1 MKNIDYLENPHEML
15 REFVF
20 DTDKKDKNKAKKL
33 LIENYPN
40 LEVMAINKIKKM
52 IPLIIKRQQNFSNIN
67 NMVSYIV
74 KPNFA
79 LKFHFETKDEDK
91 REMNIIFQD
100 FLGFD
105 NSGRYF
111 FNILNQF
118 LNPYEEIENFIFE
131 KQNNDFYKEIK
142 KDLNLVP
149 KTLKHYYNKELN
161 FRAKVQAIY
170 KILNKIIYELG
181 YDENTKITNEILNDI
196 ETYLNQKEVK
206 FQWITAL
213 Q

>member
-1 MKNIDYLENPHEML
+1 MENVDYLENPHKML

-20 DTDKKDKNKAKKL
+20 VTDKKEKNKAKKL
-33 LIENYPN
+33 LLENYPN

-52 IPLIIKRQQNFSNIN
+52 IPLIIERKQNFFHIN
-67 NMVSYIV
+67 NMISYIV

-91 REMNIIFQD
+91 RDMNIVFQD
-100 FLGFD
+100 FLGSD
-105 NSGRYF
+105 NGGRYF
-111 FNILNQF
+111 FNIFNQF
-118 LNPYEEIENFIFE
+118 LNPYENIENFIFE

-142 KDLNLVP
+142 KDLNLDP

-170 KILNKIIYELG
+170 KILNKSIIELG
-181 YDENTKITNEILNDI
+181 YDENTKITNEILNKIND
-196 ETYLNQKEVK
+196 YLQQKEVN
-206 FQWITAL
+206 FQ
-213 Q
+213 

>member
-1 MKNIDYLENPHEML
+1 MNSMENIDYLENPHEML

-20 DTDKKDKNKAKKL
+20 DTDKKDKNKTKKL

-79 LKFHFETKDEDK
+79 LKFHFETKNEDK
-91 REMNIIFQD
+91 REMNIVFQD

-105 NSGRYF
+105 NGGRYF

-142 KDLNLVP
+142 KRF
-149 KTLKHYYNKELN
+149 K
-161 FRAKVQAIY
+161 FRS
-170 KILNKIIYELG
+170 
-181 YDENTKITNEILNDI
+181 
-196 ETYLNQKEVK
+196 
-206 FQWITAL
+206 
-213 Q
+213 

>member
-1 MKNIDYLENPHEML
+1 MENVDYLENPHEML
-15 REFVF
+15 REFVIN
-20 DTDKKDKNKAKKL
+20 TEKNDKNNTRKI

-91 REMNIIFQD
+91 REMNIVFED
-100 FLGFD
+100 FLGSN

-111 FNILNQF
+111 FNIFIPF
-118 LNPYEEIENFIFE
+118 LNPYENIENFIFE

-142 KDLNLVP
+142 NNLNLDP
-149 KTLKHYYNKELN
+149 KKLKNYYNRELN

-170 KILNKIIYELG
+170 KILNKSIIELG
-181 YDENTKITNEILNDI
+181 YEKNAKITNEILNDI

-206 FQWITAL
+206 FQ
-213 Q
+213 

>member
-1 MKNIDYLENPHEML
+1 MENIFYLENPHEML

-20 DTDKKDKNKAKKL
+20 VTDKKDKNKVKKL
-33 LIENYPN
+33 LLENYPN

-52 IPLIIKRQQNFSNIN
+52 ITLIIERKQNFSNIN

-79 LKFHFETKDEDK
+79 LNFHLETKNEDK
-91 REMNIIFQD
+91 REMNMVFQD

-105 NSGRYF
+105 NGGRYF
-111 FNILNQF
+111 FNIFNQF
-118 LNPYEEIENFIFE
+118 LNPYENIENFIFE

-142 KDLNLVP
+142 KDLNLDP
-149 KTLKHYYNKELN
+149 KTLKYYYNKELN

-170 KILNKIIYELG
+170 KILNNIIFELG
-181 YDENTKITNEILNDI
+181 YNENTKITNEILNEI
-196 ETYLNQKEVK
+196 EIHLNQKEYK
-206 FQWITAL
+206 NNY
-213 Q
+213 

>member
-1 MKNIDYLENPHEML
+1 MNSMENIVYLENPHEML

-20 DTDKKDKNKAKKL
+20 DTDKKNKNKAKKL

-52 IPLIIKRQQNFSNIN
+52 ILLIIKRQRNFSNIN

-91 REMNIIFQD
+91 REMNIVFQD

-105 NSGRYF
+105 NGGRYF

-118 LNPYEEIENFIFE
+118 LNPYENIENFIFE
-131 KQNNDFYKEIK
+131 KQNNLFYKEIK
-142 KDLNLVP
+142 KDLNLEP
-149 KTLKHYYNKELN
+149 KKLKNYYNRELN

-170 KILNKIIYELG
+170 KILNKTIYELG

-196 ETYLNQKEVK
+196 NDYLNKKEVN
-206 FQWITAL
+206 F
-213 Q
+213 

>member
-1 MKNIDYLENPHEML
+1 MNSMENIDYLENPHEML

-40 LEVMAINKIKKM
+40 LKIMAINKIKKM

-91 REMNIIFQD
+91 REMNIVFQD

-105 NSGRYF
+105 NGGRYF
-111 FNILNQF
+111 FNIFNQF
-118 LNPYEEIENFIFE
+118 LNPYENIENFIFE

-142 KDLNLVP
+142 KDLNLDP

-161 FRAKVQAIY
+161 FRAKAQAIY
-170 KILNKIIYELG
+170 KILNKNIIELG
-181 YDENTKITNEILNDI
+181 YDENTEITDEILNEIND
-196 ETYLNQKEVK
+196 YLQQKEVN
-206 FQWITAL
+206 F
-213 Q
+213 

>member
-1 MKNIDYLENPHEML
+1 MNSMENIVYLENPHEML

-20 DTDKKDKNKAKKL
+20 DTDKKDKNKEKKL

-91 REMNIIFQD
+91 REMNIVFQD

-105 NSGRYF
+105 NGGRYF

-118 LNPYEEIENFIFE
+118 LNSYEKIENFIFE

-142 KDLNLVP
+142 KDLNLDP

-161 FRAKVQAIY
+161 FRTKVQAIY

-181 YDENTKITNEILNDI
+181 YGENTKITNEILNDI
-196 ETYLNQKEVK
+196 ETYLNQKGVK
-206 FQWITAL
+206 FQ
-213 Q
+213 

>member
-1 MKNIDYLENPHEML
+1 MNSMENIDYLENPHEML

-20 DTDKKDKNKAKKL
+20 VTNKKDKNKAKKL
-33 LIENYPN
+33 LLENYPN

-79 LKFHFETKDEDK
+79 LKFHFETKNEDK
-91 REMNIIFQD
+91 REMNIVFQD

-105 NSGRYF
+105 NGGRYF

-118 LNPYEEIENFIFE
+118 LNPYEKIENFIFE
-131 KQNNDFYKEIK
+131 KQNNPFYKEIK
-142 KDLNLVP
+142 KDLNLDP
-149 KTLKHYYNKELN
+149 KTLKQYYNKELN

-170 KILNKIIYELG
+170 KILNKSIIELG
-181 YDENTKITNEILNDI
+181 YDEDAKITNKILNDI

-206 FQWITAL
+206 FQ
-213 Q
+213 

>member
-1 MKNIDYLENPHEML
+1 MVNSMENIDYLENPHEML

-40 LEVMAINKIKKM
+40 LKIMAINKIKKM

-91 REMNIIFQD
+91 REMNIVFQD

-105 NSGRYF
+105 NGGRYF
-111 FNILNQF
+111 FNIFNQF
-118 LNPYEEIENFIFE
+118 LNPYENIENFIFE

-142 KDLNLVP
+142 KDLNLDP

-161 FRAKVQAIY
+161 FRAKAQAIY
-170 KILNKIIYELG
+170 KILNKNIIELG
-181 YDENTKITNEILNDI
+181 YDENTEITDEILNEIND
-196 ETYLNQKEVK
+196 YLQQKEVN
-206 FQWITAL
+206 F
-213 Q
+213 

>member
-1 MKNIDYLENPHEML
+1 MNSMENIVYLENPHEML

-20 DTDKKDKNKAKKL
+20 ITDKKDKNKAKKL
-33 LIENYPN
+33 LLENYPN
-40 LEVMAINKIKKM
+40 LEIMAINKIKKM

-91 REMNIIFQD
+91 REMNIVFQD

-105 NSGRYF
+105 NGGRYF

-142 KDLNLVP
+142 KDLNLDP

-206 FQWITAL
+206 FQ
-213 Q
+213 

>member
-1 MKNIDYLENPHEML
+1 MNSMENIVYLENPHEML

-20 DTDKKDKNKAKKL
+20 DTDKKNKNKAKKL

-52 IPLIIKRQQNFSNIN
+52 ILLIIKRQQNFSNIN

-91 REMNIIFQD
+91 REMNIVFQD

-105 NSGRYF
+105 NGGRYF

-118 LNPYEEIENFIFE
+118 LNPYENIENFIFE
-131 KQNNDFYKEIK
+131 KQNNLFYKEIK
-142 KDLNLVP
+142 KDLNLEP
-149 KTLKHYYNKELN
+149 KKLKNYYNRELN

-170 KILNKIIYELG
+170 KILNKTIYELG

-196 ETYLNQKEVK
+196 NDYLNKKEVN
-206 FQWITAL
+206 F
-213 Q
+213 

>member
-1 MKNIDYLENPHEML
+1 MNSMENIVYLENPHEML

-20 DTDKKDKNKAKKL
+20 RTEKKDKNNAKKL
-33 LIENYPN
+33 LIKNYPN

-74 KPNFA
+74 KSNFA

-91 REMNIIFQD
+91 REMNIVFQD

-105 NSGRYF
+105 NGGRYF
-111 FNILNQF
+111 FNVLNQF
-118 LNPYEEIENFIFE
+118 LNPYEKIENFIFE

-142 KDLNLVP
+142 KDLNLDP
-149 KTLKHYYNKELN
+149 KSLKHYYDKELN

-170 KILNKIIYELG
+170 KILNKSIIKLG
-181 YDENTKITNEILNDI
+181 YEKNTEITDEILNDI
-196 ETYLNQKEVK
+196 EVYLNQKGVN
-206 FQWITAL
+206 F
-213 Q
+213 

>member
-1 MKNIDYLENPHEML
+1 MNSMENIDYLENPHEML

-20 DTDKKDKNKAKKL
+20 DTDKKDKNKTKKL

-79 LKFHFETKDEDK
+79 LKFHFETKNEDK
-91 REMNIIFQD
+91 REMNIVFQD

-105 NSGRYF
+105 NGGRYF
-111 FNILNQF
+111 FNILNRF

-142 KDLNLVP
+142 KDLNLDP

-206 FQWITAL
+206 FQ
-213 Q
+213 

>member
-1 MKNIDYLENPHEML
+1 MVNSMENIVYLENPHEML

-33 LIENYPN
+33 LLENYPN
-40 LEVMAINKIKKM
+40 LEIMTINKIKKM

-79 LKFHFETKDEDK
+79 LKFYFETKDEDK

-105 NSGRYF
+105 NGGRYF

-118 LNPYEEIENFIFE
+118 LNPYEKIENFIFE

-142 KDLNLVP
+142 KDLNLEP
-149 KTLKHYYNKELN
+149 KKLKNYYNRELN

-170 KILNKIIYELG
+170 KILNKTIYELG

-196 ETYLNQKEVK
+196 NDYLNKKEVN
-206 FQWITAL
+206 F
-213 Q
+213 

>member
-1 MKNIDYLENPHEML
+1 MNSMENIDYLEDPHEML

-20 DTDKKDKNKAKKL
+20 VTDKKDKNKAKKL

-52 IPLIIKRQQNFSNIN
+52 ILLIIKRQQNFSNIN

-91 REMNIIFQD
+91 REINIVFQD

-105 NSGRYF
+105 NGGRYF

-118 LNPYEEIENFIFE
+118 LNPYEKIENFIFE

-142 KDLNLVP
+142 KDLNLDP
-149 KTLKHYYNKELN
+149 KTLKQYYNKELN
-161 FRAKVQAIY
+161 FRTKVQAIY
-170 KILNKIIYELG
+170 KILNKSIIELG
-181 YDENTKITNEILNDI
+181 YDENAKITNEILNDI
-196 ETYLNQKEVK
+196 EIHLNQKGVK
-206 FQWITAL
+206 FQ
-213 Q
+213 

>member
-1 MKNIDYLENPHEML
+1 MNSMENIDYLENPHEML

-40 LEVMAINKIKKM
+40 LKIMAINKIKKM

-91 REMNIIFQD
+91 RKMNIVFQD

-105 NSGRYF
+105 NGGRYF

-118 LNPYEEIENFIFE
+118 LNPYEKIENFIFE

-142 KDLNLVP
+142 KDLNLDP
-149 KTLKHYYNKELN
+149 KKLKNYYNRELN
-161 FRAKVQAIY
+161 FRAKAQAIY

-196 ETYLNQKEVK
+196 EIYLNQKGVK
-206 FQWITAL
+206 FQ
-213 Q
+213 

>member
-1 MKNIDYLENPHEML
+1 MNSMENIDYLENPHEML

-40 LEVMAINKIKKM
+40 LKIMAINKIKKM

-91 REMNIIFQD
+91 REMNIVFQD

-105 NSGRYF
+105 NGGRYF

-118 LNPYEEIENFIFE
+118 LNPYENIENFIFE

-142 KDLNLVP
+142 KDLNLDP
-149 KTLKHYYNKELN
+149 KKLKNYYNRELN
-161 FRAKVQAIY
+161 FRAKAQAIY

-181 YDENTKITNEILNDI
+181 YDENAKITNEILNDI
-196 ETYLNQKEVK
+196 NDYLHKKEVK
-206 FQWITAL
+206 FQ
-213 Q
+213 

>member
-1 MKNIDYLENPHEML
+1 MNSMENIDYLENPHEML

-40 LEVMAINKIKKM
+40 LKIMAINKIKKM

-91 REMNIIFQD
+91 REMNIVFQD

-105 NSGRYF
+105 NGGRYF

-118 LNPYEEIENFIFE
+118 LNPYENIENFIFE

-142 KDLNLVP
+142 KDLNLDP
-149 KTLKHYYNKELN
+149 KKLKNYYNRELN
-161 FRAKVQAIY
+161 FRAKAQAIY

-196 ETYLNQKEVK
+196 EIYLNQKGVK
-206 FQWITAL
+206 FQ
-213 Q
+213 

>member
-1 MKNIDYLENPHEML
+1 MNSMENIDYLEDPHEML

-52 IPLIIKRQQNFSNIN
+52 IPLIIKRKQNFSHIN
-67 NMVSYIV
+67 NMISYIV

-91 REMNIIFQD
+91 REMNIVFQD

-105 NSGRYF
+105 NGGRYF

-118 LNPYEEIENFIFE
+118 LNPYEKIENFIFE

-142 KDLNLVP
+142 KDLNLDP
-149 KTLKHYYNKELN
+149 KSLKHYYDKELN

-170 KILNKIIYELG
+170 KILNKSIIELA
-181 YDENTKITNEILNDI
+181 YDENTEITDEILNEIND
-196 ETYLNQKEVK
+196 YLQQKEVN
-206 FQWITAL
+206 F
-213 Q
+213 

>member
-1 MKNIDYLENPHEML
+1 MNSMENIDYLEDPHEML

-52 IPLIIKRQQNFSNIN
+52 IPLIIKRKQNFSHIN
-67 NMVSYIV
+67 NMISYIV

-91 REMNIIFQD
+91 REMNIVFQD

-105 NSGRYF
+105 NGGRYF

-118 LNPYEEIENFIFE
+118 LNPYEKIENFIFE

-142 KDLNLVP
+142 KDLNLDP
-149 KTLKHYYNKELN
+149 KSLKHYYDKELN

-170 KILNKIIYELG
+170 KISNKSIIELG
-181 YDENTKITNEILNDI
+181 YDENTEITDEILNEIND
-196 ETYLNQKEVK
+196 YLQQKEVN
-206 FQWITAL
+206 F
-213 Q
+213 

>member
-1 MKNIDYLENPHEML
+1 MNSMENIDYLENPHEML

-40 LEVMAINKIKKM
+40 LKIMAINKIKKM

-91 REMNIIFQD
+91 REMNIVFQD

-105 NSGRYF
+105 NGGRYF

-118 LNPYEEIENFIFE
+118 LIPYENIENFIFE

-142 KDLNLVP
+142 KDLNLDP
-149 KTLKHYYNKELN
+149 KKLKNYYNRELN
-161 FRAKVQAIY
+161 FRAKAQAIY

-196 ETYLNQKEVK
+196 EIYLNQKGVK
-206 FQWITAL
+206 FQ
-213 Q
+213 

>member
-1 MKNIDYLENPHEML
+1 MNSMENIDYLENPHEML

-20 DTDKKDKNKAKKL
+20 DADKKDKNKAKKL

-40 LEVMAINKIKKM
+40 LKIMAINKIKKM

-91 REMNIIFQD
+91 REMNIVFQD

-105 NSGRYF
+105 NGGRYF

-118 LNPYEEIENFIFE
+118 LNPYENIENFIFE

-142 KDLNLVP
+142 KDLNLDP
-149 KTLKHYYNKELN
+149 KKLKNYYNRELN
-161 FRAKVQAIY
+161 FRAKAQAIY

-196 ETYLNQKEVK
+196 EIYLNQKGVK
-206 FQWITAL
+206 FQ
-213 Q
+213 

>member
-1 MKNIDYLENPHEML
+1 MENVDYLENPHEML
-15 REFVF
+15 REFVIN
-20 DTDKKDKNKAKKL
+20 TEKNDKNNARKI

-91 REMNIIFQD
+91 REMNIVFED
-100 FLGFD
+100 FLGSN

-111 FNILNQF
+111 FNIFIPF
-118 LNPYEEIENFIFE
+118 LNPYENIENFIFE

-142 KDLNLVP
+142 KDLNLDP
-149 KTLKHYYNKELN
+149 KSLKHYYDKELN

-170 KILNKIIYELG
+170 KILNKSIIKLG
-181 YDENTKITNEILNDI
+181 YEKNTEITDEILNDI
-196 ETYLNQKEVK
+196 EVYLNQKGVN
-206 FQWITAL
+206 F
-213 Q
+213 

>member
-1 MKNIDYLENPHEML
+1 MNSMENIFYLKNPHEML

-20 DTDKKDKNKAKKL
+20 VTDKKDKNKVKKL
-33 LIENYPN
+33 LLENYPN

-52 IPLIIKRQQNFSNIN
+52 ITLIIERKQNFSNIN

-79 LKFHFETKDEDK
+79 LNFHLETKNEDK
-91 REMNIIFQD
+91 REMNMVFQD

-105 NSGRYF
+105 NGGRYF
-111 FNILNQF
+111 FNIFNQF
-118 LNPYEEIENFIFE
+118 LNPYENIENFIFE

-142 KDLNLVP
+142 KDLNLDP

-206 FQWITAL
+206 FQ
-213 Q
+213 

>member
-1 MKNIDYLENPHEML
+1 MNSMENIVYLENPHEML

-33 LIENYPN
+33 LLENYPN
-40 LEVMAINKIKKM
+40 LEIMTINKIKKM

-79 LKFHFETKDEDK
+79 LKFYFETKDEDK

-105 NSGRYF
+105 NGGRYF

-118 LNPYEEIENFIFE
+118 LNPYEKIENFIFE

-142 KDLNLVP
+142 KDLNLEP
-149 KTLKHYYNKELN
+149 KKLKNYYNRELN
-161 FRAKVQAIY
+161 FRAKAQAIY

-196 ETYLNQKEVK
+196 EIYLNQKGVK
-206 FQWITAL
+206 FQ
-213 Q
+213 

>member
-1 MKNIDYLENPHEML
+1 MNSMENIDYLENPHEML

-40 LEVMAINKIKKM
+40 LKIMAINKIKKM

-91 REMNIIFQD
+91 REMNIVFQD

-105 NSGRYF
+105 NGGRYF
-111 FNILNQF
+111 FNIFNQF
-118 LNPYEEIENFIFE
+118 LNPYENIENFIFE

-142 KDLNLVP
+142 KDLNLDP

-161 FRAKVQAIY
+161 FRAKAQAIY
-170 KILNKIIYELG
+170 KILNKNIIELG
-181 YDENTKITNEILNDI
+181 YDKNTEITDEILNEIND
-196 ETYLNQKEVK
+196 YLQQKEVN
-206 FQWITAL
+206 F
-213 Q
+213 

>member
-1 MKNIDYLENPHEML
+1 MNSMENIDYLEDPHEML

-20 DTDKKDKNKAKKL
+20 VTDKKDKNKTKKL
-33 LIENYPN
+33 LLENYPN

-52 IPLIIKRQQNFSNIN
+52 IPLIIERKKNFSHIN
-67 NMVSYIV
+67 NMVSYII

-91 REMNIIFQD
+91 REMNIVFQD
-100 FLGFD
+100 FLGSD
-105 NSGRYF
+105 NGGRYF
-111 FNILNQF
+111 FNIFNQF
-118 LNPYEEIENFIFE
+118 LNPYENIENFIFE

-142 KDLNLVP
+142 KDLNLDP

-170 KILNKIIYELG
+170 KILNKTIYELG

-196 ETYLNQKEVK
+196 EVYLNQKEVK
-206 FQWITAL
+206 FQ
-213 Q
+213 